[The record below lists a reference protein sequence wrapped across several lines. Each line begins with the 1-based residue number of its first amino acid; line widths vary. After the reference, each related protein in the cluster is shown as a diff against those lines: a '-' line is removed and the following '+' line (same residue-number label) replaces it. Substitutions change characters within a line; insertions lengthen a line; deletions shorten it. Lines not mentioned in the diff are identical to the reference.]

1 MIPEPAVGD
10 VAAPGGP
17 ARLGGALRVRPLAE
31 NAECGWPRYQDGGR
45 RGTNRTARSSYPRIR
60 QGLRPLFAEVA
71 TLTHP
76 SMKRPET
83 DAASPLLSGKRLWWA
98 RPLRRRALAAAAV
111 TALFVAPGCSVF
123 GEAVGRSSP
132 PTTSSTTPF
141 PIDTGP
147 NCVSYGDGRM
157 VCSTPG
163 RPLRRR
169 RRRGLLL
176 PDDDGLHND
185 EARIEYASVAS
196 FGELGLELMALG
208 APTALVA
215 RCHLAAID
223 EIAHATAL
231 DRLAGRDGSRF
242 GAIPHLL
249 GRRIGGRFRSRG
261 RHLARVAVTSYRD
274 GWLNEGL
281 SASDMDAR
289 ARMAES
295 TDERCA
301 FERIAAEERGHAE
314 LGRDV
319 VLWCLE
325 ESPKSVGR
333 ALARA

>member
-1 MIPEPAVGD
+1 MRD
-10 VAAPGGP
+10 
-17 ARLGGALRVRPLAE
+17 
-31 NAECGWPRYQDGGR
+31 GWPRYQDGGA
-45 RGTNRTARSSYPRIR
+45 GTRRTARSSYPLIR
-60 QGLRPLFAEVA
+60 EGSRRSCREVA
-71 TLTHP
+71 TLIHP
-76 SMKRPET
+76 SMKRSAP
-83 DAASPLLSGKRLWWA
+83 DAASSLRSGRRLRWA

-111 TALFVAPGCSVF
+111 AALFAAPGCSVLA
-123 GEAVGRSSP
+123 EAVGRSSP

-141 PIDTGP
+141 PIGTGP
-147 NCVSYGDGRM
+147 SCVSYSDGTM
-157 VCSTPG
+157 ACSTPG

-176 PDDDGLHND
+176 PGDDGLHID
-185 EARIEYASVAS
+185 EARMEYASVAS

-261 RHLARVAVTSYRD
+261 SHLARVAVASYRD

-319 VLWCLE
+319 VLWCFE